1 MKWNENSG
9 GSTFEQAPVGTHI
22 ARCIKLID
30 LGTQEG
36 EYQGVKNSKR
46 QCVITW
52 ELPGTLMTEG
62 ESKGKPFTVSKFYT
76 QSLGEKANLRKDLIN
91 WRGRDFT
98 PEELSGFEAKNILGK
113 PCMVSI
119 TLNDKAK
126 AKVSG
131 VMALPKGMP
140 CPDQVNPSVIFG
152 LDEFDKDV
160 FESLGKGIKAMIE
173 ASPEYKNMLKGD
185 SFVDAAQTFTNDD
198 AFDQDIPF

>member
-52 ELPGTLMTEG
+52 ELPSTLMTEG

-160 FESLGKGIKAMIE
+160 FESLSKGIKAMIE
-173 ASPEYKNMLKGD
+173 ASPEYKKMLKGD
-185 SFVDAAQTFTNDD
+185 SFVDIAQTFTNDD
-198 AFDQDIPF
+198 SFDQDIPF